1 MFLCS
6 AVPTTTAVL
15 VAAGVTVA
23 FLFVLIVL
31 IIFGLLRV
39 KKWSRRRMKTADEN
53 IPLEIPSR

>member
-23 FLFVLIVL
+23 LLFVLIVL

-39 KKWSRRRMKTADEN
+39 KKWRRMKTADEN